1 MLAGGAKGRDEREE
15 NGVDLRLSDEVRPE
29 ATIVAVGGELDVES
43 APQFDEHLTA
53 VIQGAPALLVVDL
66 SDVDFLDSTGLG
78 VLIKAYARQRD
89 LGAGFAVVAAADRIT
104 KVFRITG
111 MDTALSV
118 HPDLESALVG

>member
-1 MLAGGAKGRDEREE
+1 M
-15 NGVDLRLSDEVRPE
+15 DLRLSDEVRPE

-43 APQFDEHLTA
+43 APQLDEHLTSA
-53 VIQGAPALLVVDL
+53 ILVAPALLVVDL

-78 VLIKAYARQRD
+78 VLIKAYSRQRD
-89 LGAGFAVVAAADRIT
+89 LDSGFAIVASADRIT

>member
-1 MLAGGAKGRDEREE
+1 LLAGGAKGRDEREE

-29 ATIVAVGGELDVES
+29 ADRRGRRELDVES
-43 APQFDEHLTA
+43 APQLDEHLTSA
-53 VIQGAPALLVVDL
+53 ILDAPALLVVDL

-78 VLIKAYARQRD
+78 VLIKAYSRQRD
-89 LGAGFAVVAAADRIT
+89 LDSGFAIVASADRIT